1 VKKIGI
7 LTVIVMLMAIVTT
20 AQAEVS
26 AGSFTVTPF
35 IGGYNFEGNENYQYP
50 YLATFGLRAG
60 YNFTKHWGAEGYFNY
75 IPAETNVYPIT
86 NNDDVNIGGYGIEG
100 LYHFMPESHFVPFLA
115 VGIGG
120 IHYQNPAG
128 IEDRNKLSVDYG
140 AGVKLFLPDSVAKF
154 FMADDIALRAD
165 IRHILPLNDTYNNF
179 LYTAGITF
187 SFGGKKKAV
196 AETKAEEP
204 VAPVEAVV
212 APKVEESVAP
222 KVGETVAP
230 KAKESLQSVQEV
242 KKEESVKPVIIEKGR
257 QTLNVKFDFD
267 KATIKKYYYKDID
280 ALAKVMKQYP
290 DLSIIIEGHTCNVG
304 PAAYNK
310 ILSKRRAY
318 AVKKFMIKKY
328 GIDAKRL
335 TTKGF
340 GLDKPIASNA
350 TKEGRK
356 KNRRAEAAVN
366 YVIKK

>member
-1 VKKIGI
+1 
-7 LTVIVMLMAIVTT
+7 MLMVVVTT
-20 AQAEVS
+20 AQAAVS

-35 IGGYNFEGNENYQYP
+35 IGGYNFEGNEDYQYP

-60 YNFTKHWGAEGYFNY
+60 YNFTEHWGAEGYFNY
-75 IPAETNVYPIT
+75 VPAETIVYPIT
-86 NNDDVNIGGYGIEG
+86 NSDDVNIGIYGIEG

-140 AGVKLFLPDSVAKF
+140 AGVKLFLPESVANF

-179 LYTAGITF
+179 LYTAGITL
-187 SFGGKKKAV
+187 SFGGKKKTV
-196 AETKAEEP
+196 AALKTEEP

-212 APKVEESVAP
+212 APKVEEPVARKAEEPGHP
-222 KVGETVAP
+222 KT
-230 KAKESLQSVQEV
+230 KESPQFASQVVQEV
-242 KKEESVKPVIIEKGR
+242 KKEESVEPVILEKGR
-257 QTLNVKFDFD
+257 QTLDVKFDFG
-267 KATIKKYYYKDID
+267 KATIKKYYYKDIN
-280 ALAKVMKQYP
+280 ALAELMKQYP
-290 DLSIIIEGHTCNVG
+290 DLSIVTEGHTCNVG
-304 PAAYNK
+304 PVTYNN
-310 ILSKRRAY
+310 ILSQRRAY

-340 GLDKPIASNA
+340 GPDKPVASNA
-350 TKEGRK
+350 TKEGRR

-366 YVIKK
+366 YIIKK

>member
-1 VKKIGI
+1 
-7 LTVIVMLMAIVTT
+7 
-20 AQAEVS
+20 
-26 AGSFTVTPF
+26 
-35 IGGYNFEGNENYQYP
+35 
-50 YLATFGLRAG
+50 
-60 YNFTKHWGAEGYFNY
+60 
-75 IPAETNVYPIT
+75 
-86 NNDDVNIGGYGIEG
+86 
-100 LYHFMPESHFVPFLA
+100 MPESHFVPFLA

-128 IEDRNKLSVDYG
+128 VEDRNKLSVDYG

-187 SFGGKKKAV
+187 SFGGKKKTV
-196 AETKAEEP
+196 AATNAEEP

-222 KVGETVAP
+222 K
-230 KAKESLQSVQEV
+230 AKESPQVVQEV

-257 QTLNVKFDFD
+257 QTLDVKFDFG
-267 KATIKKYYYKDID
+267 KATIKKYYYKDIH

-290 DLSIIIEGHTCNVG
+290 DLSIVIEGHTCNVG

-310 ILSKRRAY
+310 ILSQRRAY
-318 AVKKFMIKKY
+318 AVKKFMVKKY

-340 GLDKPIASNA
+340 GLNKPVASNA

-366 YVIKK
+366 YLIKK

>member
-7 LTVIVMLMAIVTT
+7 LTVIVMLMAVVTA
-20 AQAEVS
+20 AQAEVR

-35 IGGYNFEGNENYQYP
+35 IGGYNFEGNEDYQYP

-60 YNFTKHWGAEGYFNY
+60 YNFTEHWGAEGYFNY
-75 IPAETNVYPIT
+75 VPAKAIVYPIT
-86 NNDDVNIGGYGIEG
+86 NSDDVNIGGYGIEG
-100 LYHFMPESHFVPFLA
+100 LYHFMPESYIVPFLA

-140 AGVKLFLPDSVAKF
+140 AGVKIFLPDSVAKF

-187 SFGGKKKAV
+187 SFGGKNKAV
-196 AETKAEEP
+196 AATKAEEP
-204 VAPVEAVV
+204 VAPMEAVV
-212 APKVEESVAP
+212 APKVEGSVAL
-222 KVGETVAP
+222 
-230 KAKESLQSVQEV
+230 KAKESPQVVQEV
-242 KKEESVKPVIIEKGR
+242 KKEESVKPAIIEKGR

-267 KATIKKYYYKDID
+267 KATIKKYYYKDIN
-280 ALAKVMKQYP
+280 ALAEVMKQHP
-290 DLSIIIEGHTCNVG
+290 DLTIVIEGHTCNIG

-318 AVKKFMIKKY
+318 SVKKFMVKKY

-335 TTKGF
+335 TIKGF
-340 GLDKPIASNA
+340 GPDKPVASNA

-366 YVIKK
+366 YLIKK